1 MESAYRFTE
10 GSMQVS
16 LELIHIIRANG
27 GTVLNR
33 KEVTRILV
41 KDEAI
46 QGVEVNHE
54 EVLESTCVIS
64 NLHPQLTL
72 SLLDKNHSIKPA
84 FVSRIKSLENSYGI
98 FTLNLMMKKDSCLI
112 KTIIYTCTAMRM
124 YGMTKRHTKE
134 ISPVV

>member
-1 MESAYRFTE
+1 
-10 GSMQVS
+10 MQVS

-98 FTLNLMMKKDSCLI
+98 FTLNLMMKKAVALI

>member
-1 MESAYRFTE
+1 MINNSYLESAYRFTE

-41 KDEAI
+41 KDETI

-54 EVLESTCVIS
+54 EILESTCVIS

-98 FTLNLMMKKDSCLI
+98 FTLNLMMKKRLLPLS
-112 KTIIYTCTAMRM
+112 
-124 YGMTKRHTKE
+124 E
-134 ISPVV
+134 P